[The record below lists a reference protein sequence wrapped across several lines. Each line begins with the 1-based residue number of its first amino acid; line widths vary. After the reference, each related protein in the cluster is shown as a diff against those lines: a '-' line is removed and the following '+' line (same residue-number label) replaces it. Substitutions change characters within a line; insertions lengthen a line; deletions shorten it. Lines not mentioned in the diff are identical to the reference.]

1 MGIWEQRVGGFEGAV
16 VTQVD
21 EIDAFRGAEYALLSV
36 LLGQAP
42 TSDLLARVSGLRGD
56 ATPLGLAHIDLANA
70 AQTTDE
76 TLAGRE
82 YFNLFIGVGRGELLP
97 YGSYYQTG
105 FLHER
110 PLARVREDL
119 ALLGIERSDKT
130 REPEDHIAILCEIMA
145 GLAQGA
151 FEADLPAQARF
162 FERHLAPWAA
172 RFFADLETTAAAQFY
187 KSVGRVGR
195 TFMELEAEAFKLP
208 Q

>member
-1 MGIWEQRVGGFEGAV
+1 MALAEVSG
-16 VTQVD
+16 VTAVD
-21 EIDAFRGAEYALLSV
+21 EIDALRGAEYAMLAV

-42 TSDLLARVSGLRGD
+42 GADLLARVASLRGD
-56 ATPLGLAHIDLANA
+56 ATPLGLAHIDLASA
-70 AQTTDE
+70 AQATDE

-82 YFNLFIGVGRGELLP
+82 FFNLFIGVGRGELLP
-97 YGSYYQTG
+97 YGSWYQTG

-119 ALLGIERSDKT
+119 AQLGIERSEKT

-145 GLAQGA
+145 GLAQGDFQTDVA
-151 FEADLPAQARF
+151 AQQRF

-172 RFFADLETTAAAQFY
+172 RFFADLETTGSATFY
-187 KSVGRVGR
+187 KSVGRLGR

-208 Q
+208 H